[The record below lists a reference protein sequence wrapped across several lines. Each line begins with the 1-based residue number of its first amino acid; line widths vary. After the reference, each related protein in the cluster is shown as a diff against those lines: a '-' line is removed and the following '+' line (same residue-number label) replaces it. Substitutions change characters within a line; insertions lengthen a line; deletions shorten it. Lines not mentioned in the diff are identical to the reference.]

1 MQRSPSSPR
10 SPLAWRWA
18 RSAWWCCACVLLW
31 TCSQTPLPAL
41 TESET
46 ERQRLIESL
55 ATADRLLAELET
67 LLPTLRS
74 RSDELATRLG
84 QAQRQLSQLSAELT
98 LWQEHSQEL
107 ETSLTSS
114 SAGLARLKGSLA
126 ELGLRYA
133 ALSRAWSEYRR
144 EAVQQAA
151 IREATIRRWRAL
163 AVGGTAAGLLLGVLM
178 GILAPG

>member
-1 MQRSPSSPR
+1 MRSRSSSHSPS
-10 SPLAWRWA
+10 AWRWA
-18 RSAWWCCACVLLW
+18 RSAWSCCACVLLW

-55 ATADRLLAELET
+55 ATADQLLAELET

-84 QAQRQLSQLSAELT
+84 QAQRQLSQLSAKLT

-114 SAGLARLKGSLA
+114 SAGLARLRGSLA

-133 ALSRAWSEYRR
+133 ALSRAWSEYRT
-144 EAVQQAA
+144 EAVRQAA
-151 IREATIRRWRAL
+151 IREATIRRWRVA
-163 AVGGTAAGLLLGVLM
+163 TAAGAMAGLALGWLLGVLVH
-178 GILAPG
+178 PG